1 MKTGKFKLC
10 DKGTVL
16 LDEVAELSANLQAK
30 LLHVLQD
37 KKFFRLRRESM
48 IDTDVR
54 VLASTRKFDK
64 RIQGGGGAGVGVQRP
79 NRENESKRHER
90 ASDVEEIVSSKDNSC
105 LEARGLFMHDLA
117 ARSVLH

>member
-1 MKTGKFKLC
+1 LKVNCAALPDEILESELFGCERGAFTGAIPMKTGKFKLC

-37 KKFFRLRRESM
+37 KKFFRLRRESV

-54 VLASTRKFDK
+54 VLAPTRKFDK
-64 RIQGGGGAGVGVQRP
+64 RIQGGGGAGVGVLQRP
-79 NRENESKRHER
+79 NREK
-90 ASDVEEIVSSKDNSC
+90 
-105 LEARGLFMHDLA
+105 
-117 ARSVLH
+117 